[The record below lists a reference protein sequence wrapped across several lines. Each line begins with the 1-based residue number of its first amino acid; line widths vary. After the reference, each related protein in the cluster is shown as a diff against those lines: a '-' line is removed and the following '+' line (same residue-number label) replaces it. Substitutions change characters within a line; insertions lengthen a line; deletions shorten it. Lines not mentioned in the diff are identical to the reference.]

1 METKQIP
8 TEKVFDSSLDLMKD
22 GYNFIRKRCEVYKSD
37 IFKTRVMFQSAIC
50 VSGVE
55 AAALVYDNMHFVRKG
70 AAPRRV
76 QKTLFGE
83 RGVQTLDD
91 ALHRQRKEMFLSLM
105 GAEQISQLASITQ
118 EQWLLAASQWE
129 GEKLIYLLDE
139 VQKIMC
145 IVACQWTGVPIKSED
160 VPKHSKEFGSM
171 VDAFGG
177 VGPRHLKGK
186 TARKSSERW
195 IRNMISQVRG
205 GWLSTVPGSAMYT
218 ISFYKESGKLLD
230 LKVAAVELI
239 NILRPIVAIANF
251 VVFAALAMHQH
262 PATQEKIIRGHE
274 NYVVWFVQEIR
285 RFYPFTPFVG
295 ARVRDAFNW
304 KGYHFPKGRL
314 VLLDVYGTDRDPRK
328 WERPEEFWPE
338 RFKNFTSGAFDFIP
352 QDGGDDY
359 TNHRCAGEWI
369 TIEATKV
376 AVKFLATCI
385 EYKVPDQDLS
395 IDLSRMPTFP
405 KSHFV
410 ITNVKVKKSVYQVI

>member
-37 IFKTRVMFQSAIC
+37 IFKTRVMFQPAIC

-70 AAPRRV
+70 VAPKRV

-91 ALHRQRKEMFLSLM
+91 ALHRQRKEIFMSLM
-105 GAEQISQLASITQ
+105 GTDQISQLASITQ

-145 IVACQWTGVPIKSED
+145 IVACQWAGVPIKPED
-160 VPKHSKEFGSM
+160 VPKRSKEFRSI
-171 VDAFGG
+171 VDAFGD
-177 VGPRHLKGK
+177 VGPRHLKGI
-186 TARKSSERW
+186 TGRKSSERW

-239 NILRPIVAIANF
+239 NILRPIVAIANY
-251 VVFAALAMHQH
+251 VVFAALAMHQY
-262 PATQEKIIRGHE
+262 PATQKKIIRGHK
-274 NYVVWFVQEIR
+274 NYVDWFVQEVR

-295 ARVRDAFNW
+295 ARVRDTFNW

-338 RFKNFTSGAFDFIP
+338 RFKNFTPGAFDYIP
-352 QDGGDDY
+352 QEGGDDY
-359 TNHRCAGEWI
+359 TNHRCGGEWI

-385 EYKVPDQDLS
+385 EYKVPDQDLT

-405 KSHFV
+405 QSHFI
-410 ITNVKVKKSVYQVI
+410 ITNVKVKKPVYQVI